1 MADKGSHTL
10 PETVFQAPGA
20 QLYGDIRIAEG
31 VSIWPNAV
39 MRAESHYIEIGS
51 FSNVQDFAM
60 IHVGGAA
67 SIIGNFCSITHHST
81 VHGAT
86 VGNNCL
92 LGIGVT
98 IMDGAVIGENSIVAG
113 HTIVIEGT
121 RIPANSV
128 VAGVPGK
135 VVAQRNNY
143 VSNKLNA
150 MAYHENALAYAKGHH
165 RRWSDPDYAGL
176 MAAWKTQFERE
187 IEASA

>member
-1 MADKGSHTL
+1 MGDKQCHAVHK
-10 PETVFQAPGA
+10 TVFQAPGV
-20 QLYGDIRIAEG
+20 QLYGDIRIADG

-39 MRAESHYIEIGS
+39 MRAESHYIQIGH

-67 SIIGNFCSITHHST
+67 SIIGDYCSITHRCT

-86 VGNNCL
+86 VGDNCL

-98 IMDGAVIGENSIVAG
+98 IMDGAVIGENTIVAG
-113 HTIVIEGT
+113 HSIVIEGT
-121 RIPANSV
+121 QIPANSV

-150 MAYHENALAYAKGHH
+150 LAYHENGLAYARGHH
-165 RRWSDPDYAGL
+165 RRWSDPDYAAL
-176 MAAWKTQFERE
+176 MAAWKTQFEQE
-187 IEASA
+187 VEASA